1 MHCNIPLFCKVPY
14 CQFKPSKL
22 NQTPPHSD
30 ATMLNKDPDMPTTVP
45 QDYIADVSFPPAHAA
60 SRILK
65 EQSSDAKK
73 LRQCNFL

>member
-1 MHCNIPLFCKVPY
+1 
-14 CQFKPSKL
+14 
-22 NQTPPHSD
+22 
-30 ATMLNKDPDMPTTVP
+30 MLNKDPDMPTTVP